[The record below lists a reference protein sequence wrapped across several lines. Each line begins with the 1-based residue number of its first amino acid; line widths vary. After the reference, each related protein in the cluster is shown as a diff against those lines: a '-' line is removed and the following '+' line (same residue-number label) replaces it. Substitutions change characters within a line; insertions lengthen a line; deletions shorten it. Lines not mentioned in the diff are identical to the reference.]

1 MPLVQSFEPG
11 ENWFWDYTTDAYYDG
26 PPLAAPDQHPAD
38 QPVPGPAGRVPGR
51 LAAATAL
58 TGDRHEQGVRCRPQD
73 PSTLNN
79 HHRDTLL
86 QIFQHPTSHNIEW
99 HAVLSLLEVAG
110 SVEQRHDGKYVV
122 RVGDEQVV
130 LVRPK
135 HKDVDVQ
142 QVVDLR
148 RMLTSAG
155 YDAVVETLQDGGPE
169 GLTNSRLSPIATVLR
184 WPLRSQCSS
193 MSAAS
198 SSCPTTSG
206 SSGRSR

>member
-1 MPLVQSFEPG
+1 MS
-11 ENWFWDYTTDAYYDG
+11 TSG
-26 PPLAAPDQHPAD
+26 PEH
-38 QPVPGPAGRVPGR
+38 
-51 LAAATAL
+51 
-58 TGDRHEQGVRCRPQD
+58 
-73 PSTLNN
+73 LNN

-99 HAVLSLLEVAG
+99 HAVLSLLEAVG

-142 QVVDLR
+142 HVVDLR

-155 YDAVVETLQDGGPE
+155 YDAVVETLQA
-169 GLTNSRLSPIATVLR
+169 R
-184 WPLRSQCSS
+184 
-193 MSAAS
+193 
-198 SSCPTTSG
+198 
-206 SSGRSR
+206 GREV